1 MTDFLKLEGD
11 RSWKKLSS
19 ALEAGAKIYGYRVD
33 SVHSETFKIL
43 GGLSRTDLEG
53 KTSLKTKLI
62 FKVN

>member
-1 MTDFLKLEGD
+1 MLKINEMTDFHKLEGD

-43 GGLSRTDLEG
+43 GGLTRTDLEG
-53 KTSLKTKLI
+53 KKT
-62 FKVN
+62 N